1 MKKGKIWLGHLIIEV
16 LVLLSMGAM
25 LFWPV
30 QGGSYRRFANDMLSY
45 VRGTVEEILSEE
57 LSDSTVGSG
66 QKLGLQTLAVRL
78 PDGQTVEIDNYL
90 TEMHNVYARPGQRVI
105 VCVDATE
112 GVTPYYS
119 IYNYDRTTGLMAL
132 GGVFLLLMLL
142 VGGRKG
148 FDAFMAIGFTVLF
161 LIQVALPKIF
171 CGGDPVLVGFSVVL
185 LSTAVTLLLLHG
197 PTLSC
202 LLGACVTLLGE
213 IAACLLFW
221 GFSHILHLTGFQ
233 TESAE
238 DLLLIAQNT
247 GLQVRTLLHTGTMIA
262 SLGAVMD
269 VAVSILSSLREVA
282 RAEQTPSTRG
292 LFRSGMNIGRDM
304 IGTMSNTLIFA
315 FTGGALATMLVF
327 YSYGVQ
333 FHQLLS
339 SDYLT
344 LELTQ
349 GLCSTAAVIL
359 TVPAAALVA
368 ACIYPRVI
376 SNGRRKVL
384 SETRPESK

>member
-1 MKKGKIWLGHLIIEV
+1 M
-16 LVLLSMGAM
+16 
-25 LFWPV
+25 
-30 QGGSYRRFANDMLSY
+30 
-45 VRGTVEEILSEE
+45 
-57 LSDSTVGSG
+57 
-66 QKLGLQTLAVRL
+66 
-78 PDGQTVEIDNYL
+78 
-90 TEMHNVYARPGQRVI
+90 
-105 VCVDATE
+105 
-112 GVTPYYS
+112 
-119 IYNYDRTTGLMAL
+119 
-132 GGVFLLLMLL
+132 
-142 VGGRKG
+142 
-148 FDAFMAIGFTVLF
+148 
-161 LIQVALPKIF
+161 
-171 CGGDPVLVGFSVVL
+171 LVGFSVVF

-202 LLGACVTLLGE
+202 LLGACVTLLGKLRP
-213 IAACLLFW
+213 ACYSG

-327 YSYGVQ
+327 YP
-333 FHQLLS
+333 
-339 SDYLT
+339 
-344 LELTQ
+344 
-349 GLCSTAAVIL
+349 TAFIF
-359 TVPAAALVA
+359 
-368 ACIYPRVI
+368 I
-376 SNGRRKVL
+376 SF
-384 SETRPESK
+384 SAPTT

>member
-1 MKKGKIWLGHLIIEV
+1 M
-16 LVLLSMGAM
+16 
-25 LFWPV
+25 P
-30 QGGSYRRFANDMLSY
+30 
-45 VRGTVEEILSEE
+45 
-57 LSDSTVGSG
+57 
-66 QKLGLQTLAVRL
+66 
-78 PDGQTVEIDNYL
+78 
-90 TEMHNVYARPGQRVI
+90 
-105 VCVDATE
+105 
-112 GVTPYYS
+112 
-119 IYNYDRTTGLMAL
+119 
-132 GGVFLLLMLL
+132 
-142 VGGRKG
+142 
-148 FDAFMAIGFTVLF
+148 
-161 LIQVALPKIF
+161 
-171 CGGDPVLVGFSVVL
+171 
-185 LSTAVTLLLLHG
+185 
-197 PTLSC
+197 
-202 LLGACVTLLGE
+202 
-213 IAACLLFW
+213 
-221 GFSHILHLTGFQ
+221 
-233 TESAE
+233 
-238 DLLLIAQNT
+238 NT

-262 SLGAVMD
+262 SLGTVMD

-327 YSYGVQ
+327 YSYGVH

-384 SETRPESK
+384 PETRPESK